1 MEFLKVKDETE
12 KGFREIAQI
21 LFDEYA
27 IQTHKTL
34 YRLVEIEF
42 YWHSSSHPDK
52 STYDRKHTD
61 PDTGE
66 WFFHY
71 SGVDIAL
78 RNRETGGYG
87 GILIRGIYDCN
98 IKKITSG
105 PMVCAM
111 KLFSGY
117 SAFSKSIETRLIP
130 SHFEKSEIE
139 DDYRVNLGE
148 NAKSSGTDKL
158 RYAFKIT
165 PKS

>member
-1 MEFLKVKDETE
+1 MEFLNVTNETQE
-12 KGFREIAQI
+12 GFKEIAQT

-27 IQTHKTL
+27 IQTHTTL

-52 STYDRKHTD
+52 STYDRRHAD
-61 PDTGE
+61 PKTGE

-78 RNRETGGYG
+78 RNKETGGYG

-98 IKKITSG
+98 TKKITSG

-117 SAFSKSIETRLIP
+117 SAFSKSIETRLISYMAISERLCQLFR
-130 SHFEKSEIE
+130 SHGCHSKGDSNIVKKSF
-139 DDYRVNLGE
+139 
-148 NAKSSGTDKL
+148 S
-158 RYAFKIT
+158 FQ
-165 PKS
+165 